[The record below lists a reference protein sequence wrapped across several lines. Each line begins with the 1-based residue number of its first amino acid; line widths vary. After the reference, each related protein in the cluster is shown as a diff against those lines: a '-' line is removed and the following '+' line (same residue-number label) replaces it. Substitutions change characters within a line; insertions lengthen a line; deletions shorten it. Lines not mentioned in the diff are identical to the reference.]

1 MHPSQTMLE
10 YSKSGRTYEIYI
22 WFNALLE
29 KSYFSFLIIPIILE
43 AELNIDSMC
52 LLMYMYVSVTVDGY
66 SMYLYNITW
75 NYYIYISKQWYIII
89 FINKMH

>member
-10 YSKSGRTYEIYI
+10 SSKSGQTYEIYI

-52 LLMYMYVSVTVDGY
+52 LFHFMLSLSVIPRCLWSLTNFT
-66 SMYLYNITW
+66 LNHQI
-75 NYYIYISKQWYIII
+75 
-89 FINKMH
+89 